1 MATTEQDREGRFTR
15 REWQPGDPG
24 KPRLERLAESVGDI
38 DALDAPAEA
47 LATQVRS
54 ILKPGALKDALSGTW
69 LGHALHPLLTDVPIG
84 AWTSATV
91 LDLVGGTE
99 SRPAARRL
107 VGLGVAAALPTAAA
121 GWADYADTTKVDER
135 VRRIGIVHAAA
146 NVAAL
151 GLFTASWFARH
162 RGAHGKGVALSLA
175 GAGAMGAG
183 GHLGGHLSY
192 AKGVGV
198 DRTAFEKRPTDWTVA
213 LAESELA
220 DGEPRAAD
228 VAGAQVLLVR
238 RGDRIFAL
246 AGRCSHRGGPLH
258 DGELTG
264 DCIQCPWHGTR
275 FRLEDGSVERGP
287 GTFPQPAYEVRVNE
301 GQVEVRSAER

>member
-1 MATTEQDREGRFTR
+1 MATTQQNREGRFSR
-15 REWQPGDPG
+15 REWQPGAPG
-24 KPRLERLAESVGDI
+24 KPALERLAESIGDI

-47 LATQVRS
+47 VAKQVRA
-54 ILKPGALKDALSGTW
+54 ILRPGAIKDALSGTW

-91 LDLVGGTE
+91 LDLVGGAE

-107 VGLGVAAALPTAAA
+107 VGLGIAAAVPTAAA

-135 VRRIGIVHAAA
+135 VRRIGIVHAVS

-162 RGAHGKGVALSLA
+162 RGAHGRGVALSFA

-183 GHLGGHLSY
+183 GYLGGHLSY

-198 DRTAFEKRPTDWTVA
+198 DRTIFERRPSDWSFA
-213 LAESELA
+213 LAESDLA
-220 DGEPRAAD
+220 DGEPRAAE
-228 VAGAQVLLVR
+228 VAGVQVLLVR

-258 DGELTG
+258 EGELTG
-264 DCIQCPWHGTR
+264 DCIQCPWHGSR
-275 FRLEDGSVERGP
+275 FRLEDGAVERGP
-287 GTFPQPAYEVRVNE
+287 ATFPQPAYEVRVHE
-301 GQVEVRSAER
+301 GQVQVRSAEH